1 MKQQKQNGPETVA
14 AESQAL
20 AFAQVSPSGSGS
32 SHFNA
37 PRPALLAY
45 ADASNDAPLKTD
57 DESTN
62 SSNDEMVRGM
72 L

>member
-37 PRPALLAY
+37 PRPALLASNNAQNCAMFKSDDEY
-45 ADASNDAPLKTD
+45 DASNDAP
-57 DESTN
+57 
-62 SSNDEMVRGM
+62 VRGM